1 MQPTAHR
8 LPVQRTAHFYT
19 LGEPSANV
27 KRMWFACHGYGQLA
41 STFIRKFDQLAGAE
55 DYVVAPEGLSR
66 FYWQGF
72 TGKVVASWMTSADRL
87 DEIADYS
94 AMLSTIFH
102 QQKALLSADVEVILF
117 GFSQGCAT
125 TMRWMLR
132 EQPNFDHLW
141 LWAGQVPE
149 DVSYDEVRE
158 HWNTKQ
164 LHAFFG
170 AKDPL
175 ISPDRLKLLRRFIT
189 ESGLQIQEH
198 TYEGDHR
205 VIREVLAQ
213 QVANLLKG

>member
-87 DEIADYS
+87 
-94 AMLSTIFH
+94 
-102 QQKALLSADVEVILF
+102 
-117 GFSQGCAT
+117 
-125 TMRWMLR
+125 
-132 EQPNFDHLW
+132 
-141 LWAGQVPE
+141 
-149 DVSYDEVRE
+149 
-158 HWNTKQ
+158 
-164 LHAFFG
+164 
-170 AKDPL
+170 
-175 ISPDRLKLLRRFIT
+175 
-189 ESGLQIQEH
+189 
-198 TYEGDHR
+198 
-205 VIREVLAQ
+205 
-213 QVANLLKG
+213 